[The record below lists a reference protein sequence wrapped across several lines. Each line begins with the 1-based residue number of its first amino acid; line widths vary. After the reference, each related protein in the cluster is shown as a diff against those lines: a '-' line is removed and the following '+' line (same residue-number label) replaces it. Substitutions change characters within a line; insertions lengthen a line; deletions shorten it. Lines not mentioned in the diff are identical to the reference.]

1 MTHEYDAI
9 IATARRVA
17 LEAGAIQMRYFR
29 KLESYEKK
37 GHIDLV
43 TIADRES
50 EELIHREIL
59 HAFPDHAV
67 LGEEGGRYGAEQSDY
82 LWIVDPLDGTTNYAH
97 GLRLFA
103 VSIGVSFQG
112 QIIAGIVYAPA
123 LDELYTATRGGGA
136 FRNLQQIRVSERDKL
151 EDALL
156 VTGFP
161 YDRAAHVK
169 PLMTMLGEC
178 IKSSRGI
185 LRLGAASL
193 DFAMVAAGHL
203 DGFYEYGLRPW
214 DMAAG
219 ALLVEEAG
227 GRVTGFAKD
236 EKFDLFGKRSVASN
250 GRIHDELLRAITCEG
265 GALTFPP

>member
-1 MTHEYDAI
+1 MTHQYEAI
-9 IATARRVA
+9 MATARRIA

-29 KLESYEKK
+29 NLDRYEKK
-37 GHIDLV
+37 GEIDLV
-43 TIADRES
+43 TVADREC

-59 HAFPDHAV
+59 GDFPDHAV
-67 LGEEGGRYGAEQSDY
+67 LGEEGGRYGSDTADY

-103 VSIGVSFQG
+103 VSIGVTFQG
-112 QIIAGIVYAPA
+112 RVIAGVVYAPA

-136 FRNLQQIRVSERDKL
+136 FRNLQQIRVSETGTL
-151 EDALL
+151 QDALL

-161 YDRAAHVK
+161 YDRADHVK

-178 IKSSRGI
+178 VKSSRGI
-185 LRLGAASL
+185 LRLGAAAL

-203 DGFYEYGLRPW
+203 DGFYEYGLKPW

-219 ALLVEEAG
+219 SLLVEEAG
-227 GRVTGFAKD
+227 GRVTDFHG
-236 EKFDLFGKRSVASN
+236 EQPFDLFGKRCVATN
-250 GRIHDELLRAITCEG
+250 GRIHGELLRTITVDG
-265 GALTFPP
+265 GAHSFPR